1 MLVAFNPPHNK
12 ERLYFYKCLVAKIL
26 KYTFTKSN
34 MPINAHPDY
43 LAAEKEYIK
52 AETLENRIEKLK
64 KMISVAPS
72 HKGAENLRAQ
82 LKTRLKKFQQQIE
95 KSKKAGKGS
104 KAGIKKE
111 DMQAVLIGKSNSG
124 KSSLLSLLTN
134 ASPRISDNK
143 FTTTHPI
150 IGMMNY
156 EGANIQLIEIPAIE
170 SEYYNKGLANTA
182 DTLLILITNL
192 NHLSEIKSKLEKTHG
207 KRIIVFTK
215 SDILT
220 NNEKRKISAT
230 LQSKKY
236 NFVVV
241 STLPR
246 GGNGEDGINDLK
258 NKLLQSF
265 GKIRVYT
272 KEPKKEKSKRPIILE
287 PGATVKQVAEKI
299 LKGFASKVKE
309 TKIWGPSSKFPGQK
323 VGLAHKLKD
332 LDVVEFKTR

>member
-1 MLVAFNPPHNK
+1 
-12 ERLYFYKCLVAKIL
+12 
-26 KYTFTKSN
+26 

-43 LAAEKEYIK
+43 LAAEKEYLQ
-52 AETLENRIEKLK
+52 ADTLEEKIEKLK
-64 KMISVAPS
+64 KMISLAPG

-82 LKTRLKKFQQQIE
+82 LKTRLKKFQQQAE
-95 KSKKAGKGS
+95 KSKKAGKSS

-134 ASPRISDNK
+134 ASPKISDAK

-182 DTLLILITNL
+182 DTLLILITSL
-192 NHLSEIKSKLEKTHG
+192 DQIKEIEEKLDKTHG
-207 KRIIVFTK
+207 KKIIVFTK

-236 NFVVV
+236 NFVLI
-241 STLPR
+241 SCLQR
-246 GGNGEDGINDLK
+246 QEKGEALYDLK

-265 GKIRVYT
+265 NKIRVYT
-272 KEPKKEKSKRPIILE
+272 KEPRKEKSKRPIILE
-287 PGATVKQVAEKI
+287 PDATVKQIAEKI
-299 LKGFASKVKE
+299 LKGFSNKVKE

>member
-1 MLVAFNPPHNK
+1 MASTNQSP
-12 ERLYFYKCLVAKIL
+12 FYQR
-26 KYTFTKSN
+26 
-34 MPINAHPDY
+34 
-43 LAAEKEYIK
+43 AEKNFLEAENPEDKIRFLEEMIK
-52 AETLENRIEKLK
+52 ECPKHKSSENMLANLRTRYKKLK
-64 KMISVAPS
+64 SQSEKA
-72 HKGAENLRAQ
+72 
-82 LKTRLKKFQQQIE
+82 KK
-95 KSKKAGKGS
+95 SGKGS

-124 KSSLLSLLTN
+124 KSALLSLLTN
-134 ASPRISDNK
+134 ASPRISDTK

-156 EGANIQLIEIPAIE
+156 EGANIQLIEIPGIE

-192 NHLSEIKSKLEKTHG
+192 NQLPEIENKLSKTHG
-207 KRIIVFTK
+207 KKIIIFTK

-220 NNEKRKISAT
+220 DNEKRKISAT

-236 NFVVV
+236 NFVII
-241 STLPR
+241 SALQGQKDR
-246 GGNGEDGINDLK
+246 EAIYDLK

-287 PGATVKQVAEKI
+287 PDSTVKRVAEKI
-299 LKGFASKVKE
+299 LKGFSNKVKE

-323 VGLAHKLKD
+323 VGLTHKLKD